1 MTARAQGAAARET
14 AEQRRRKRRERAAKS
29 RTPEPKDIVSG
40 AGQPLDPGLRR
51 ELEEQLGHDLGRV
64 RLHTDRDAD
73 RLTELLGADAVA
85 VGQDILFRAGAFR
98 PGTDEGRRLL
108 AHELLHSVQNPHGL
122 GTLRAGREPGAVSLP
137 QQSVEREAE
146 SAARD
151 LVRPSTEQAAPRI
164 TEHHSTPGWLRYA
177 TVHADRGRAEA
188 MDPATLLDRLA
199 NSVVRSLR
207 GDPEDLSGR
216 TRKQLARLPEELLD
230 GVLVRLENRLLAPE
244 HDRVLD
250 LVEETGAYDDHAQDL
265 EVNAHD
271 APGIEPDVAEQV
283 RTEREKALRAGEQ
296 RRAEAE
302 RPGIAPGPEKER
314 ADDRGAAGS
323 TPQNGG
329 TPEHGSTPQGGDAP
343 HGRRKQAPGPRG
355 PAQGQAPAGTAAS
368 TDVQAQATPSAASGA
383 APGGGR
389 RSDTQ
394 TTSAAER
401 EESGKAGGDGP
412 EQSGK
417 AGEDGREGGGKAG
430 KEGREQTEETRT
442 PAASEEE
449 SAARN
454 RPGAAE
460 AAVAGQQLRQQD
472 KGGQKKP
479 TGSPAVPGPDP
490 RLAGPLSTLEGR
502 RNQDVDGPEEKT
514 DEDPFGS
521 GSESE
526 VDVGGG
532 EPSAWDVKLRPEDFL
547 PAQDLDVSAVPTA
560 DTLDPGV
567 SASSSVPSFP
577 APPPTRADQVQAERD
592 AEDAEEAQDGPEEET
607 AGTGPGDEP
616 GPSAPETEG
625 GPDGA
630 GPSAPALEQATAAPP
645 APGTRDPKS
654 GDDPKAGP
662 VAAQTTVQQ
671 APGRA
676 DGASEG
682 GGAAGETA
690 AKEEKGT
697 TAAGDKGTGG
707 QEKESPKATGGQS
720 AQKDAEAEETGAGAG
735 STGTAGP
742 RTAGAQGA
750 GSPGSVPDAPAA
762 GAGPT
767 APGTSSGAPGAGE
780 APAPEPR
787 TTPRPRAA
795 TAAPQPAR
803 TAKAAPAPAR
813 TATESPA
820 EPESVPRPA
829 PEPKAAGGGA
839 S

>member
-1 MTARAQGAAARET
+1 MTARAQDAAARET

-29 RTPEPKDIVSG
+29 RTPEPRNIVSG

-51 ELEEQLGHDLGRV
+51 ELEEQLGHDLSRV
-64 RLHTDRDAD
+64 RLHTDRDAG

-98 PGTDEGRRLL
+98 PGTDDGRRLL

-137 QQSVEREAE
+137 QQSIEREAE
-146 SAARD
+146 SAAQD
-151 LVRPSTEQAAPRI
+151 LVRPPTGPSAPEVTENQ
-164 TEHHSTPGWLRYA
+164 STPGWLRYA

-283 RTEREKALRAGEQ
+283 RTEREKALRAEEQ

-314 ADDRGAAGS
+314 ADDQGAAGS

-343 HGRRKQAPGPRG
+343 HGRRKQTPGPRG
-355 PAQGQAPAGTAAS
+355 PAQGQAPAGTTAS
-368 TDVQAQATPSAASGA
+368 TDVQAQAAPPAASGA

-389 RSDTQ
+389 RSDTE
-394 TTSAAER
+394 TTPAER
-401 EESGKAGGDGP
+401 EESRKAGGAGGD
-412 EQSGK
+412 QSGK
-417 AGEDGREGGGKAG
+417 AGEDGREGSGKAG
-430 KEGREQTEETRT
+430 ADGREQTEETRT
-442 PAASEEE
+442 PAASKEE

-479 TGSPAVPGPDP
+479 TGSSAVPGTDP
-490 RLAGPLSTLEGR
+490 RLPGPFSTLEGR
-502 RNQDVDGPEEKT
+502 RDQDIDGLEENT

-560 DTLDPGV
+560 DTLDPGA

-592 AEDAEEAQDGPEEET
+592 AEDAEEAQFGRT
-607 AGTGPGDEP
+607 
-616 GPSAPETEG
+616 S
-625 GPDGA
+625 
-630 GPSAPALEQATAAPP
+630 
-645 APGTRDPKS
+645 
-654 GDDPKAGP
+654 
-662 VAAQTTVQQ
+662 VAAT
-671 APGRA
+671 
-676 DGASEG
+676 
-682 GGAAGETA
+682 
-690 AKEEKGT
+690 
-697 TAAGDKGTGG
+697 
-707 QEKESPKATGGQS
+707 
-720 AQKDAEAEETGAGAG
+720 
-735 STGTAGP
+735 
-742 RTAGAQGA
+742 
-750 GSPGSVPDAPAA
+750 
-762 GAGPT
+762 
-767 APGTSSGAPGAGE
+767 
-780 APAPEPR
+780 
-787 TTPRPRAA
+787 
-795 TAAPQPAR
+795 
-803 TAKAAPAPAR
+803 
-813 TATESPA
+813 
-820 EPESVPRPA
+820 
-829 PEPKAAGGGA
+829 
-839 S
+839 